1 MRAISL
7 GVKRM
12 KALDYLT
19 GVMFGL
25 KLYMQFIMKIRC
37 FINVTINGW
46 DAKSSFKTVVD
57 LRFY

>member
-1 MRAISL
+1 
-7 GVKRM
+7 M